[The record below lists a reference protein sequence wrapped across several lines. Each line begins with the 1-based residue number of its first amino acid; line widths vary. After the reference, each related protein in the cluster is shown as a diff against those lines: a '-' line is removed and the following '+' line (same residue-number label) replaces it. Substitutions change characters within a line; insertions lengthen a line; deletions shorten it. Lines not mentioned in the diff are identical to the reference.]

1 MLTSVPRN
9 EAEDC
14 ARAGR
19 QGPTRSGVRS
29 ALAQHGH
36 PCGVFLAD
44 PGAER
49 ECFVAEMECFAAAAA
64 GDVSWLSSADSC
76 RPLENLTK
84 LGR

>member
-1 MLTSVPRN
+1 MDAACQSLDRASVPRN
-9 EAEDC
+9 EAEDW

-64 GDVSWLSSADSC
+64 GDVRWEVLPTLAD
-76 RPLENLTK
+76 P
-84 LGR
+84 